1 MITEYIDKYKELTAS
16 QPIKLGL
23 YYMLVELCDGK
34 SLPVGE
40 LRSFK
45 LKGREILAVNFND
58 KIYCLDG
65 LCTHAGASLAEG
77 RLQGDVLTCP
87 LHYSQFIITD
97 GSVLRGPAD
106 QSLRTY
112 YVEEK
117 ENKVFIDL

>member
-1 MITEYIDKYKELTAS
+1 
-16 QPIKLGL
+16 
-23 YYMLVELCDGK
+23 MLIELCSK
-34 SLPVGE
+34 SDLPRGE

-45 LKGREILAVNFND
+45 LEGLEILAINFDD
-58 KIYCLDG
+58 KIYCLDSR
-65 LCTHAGASLAEG
+65 CTHAGASLGDG

-106 QSLRTY
+106 QPLKTY
-112 YVEEK
+112 RAEEI

>member
-1 MITEYIDKYKELTAS
+1 
-16 QPIKLGL
+16 
-23 YYMLVELCDGK
+23 MLIELCAK
-34 SLPVGE
+34 SILPVGE

-45 LKGREILAVNFND
+45 LDGREILAVNFDD

-65 LCTHAGASLAEG
+65 RCTHAGAPLSEG

-106 QSLRTY
+106 TPLRTY
-112 YVEEK
+112 RVEEK